1 MEFGVSTEK
10 SAYYAQIGVT
20 NTENMEKFTS
30 ATESIV
36 NDQDAVQ
43 KVKETLETV
52 DEAYSIKLV
61 PDRKMMT
68 ANNTDVLHVV
78 AQLVDKKGRE
88 VKNVDDEI
96 KFTISGDYRFL
107 GTDCGKTEKM
117 DSFKKKMVKTEFGR
131 CLLMIQS
138 TKTPSDITITAT
150 NESGS
155 LKSKPLVIPVK
166 EFN

>member
-1 MEFGVSTEK
+1 
-10 SAYYAQIGVT
+10 
-20 NTENMEKFTS
+20 
-30 ATESIV
+30 
-36 NDQDAVQ
+36 
-43 KVKETLETV
+43 
-52 DEAYSIKLV
+52 
-61 PDRKMMT
+61 MT